1 MSEAIFAKIRRMY
14 DTPHMQNSLRGQ
26 WVEAM
31 IAEILGPAWRHTGG
45 DWAAWDFE
53 RDDGLRLEVKQ
64 SAQHQSWGTSIGPPR
79 FGISAA
85 QGHYPDG
92 KTYLPN
98 ASGARLADIY
108 VFAWHEGEDQR
119 ETSQWQFYVIRADH
133 LPVRQKTI
141 GLRAVQRLASAVM
154 ADRLLDEIDRLTNR

>member
-1 MSEAIFAKIRRMY
+1 MSEAIFARIRRMY

-64 SAQHQSWGTSIGPPR
+64 SAQ
-79 FGISAA
+79 
-85 QGHYPDG
+85 GHYPHG

-108 VFAWHEGEDQR
+108 VFAWHEGEDER
-119 ETSQWQFYVIRADH
+119 ETSQWQFYVIRANR
-133 LPVRQKTI
+133 LPTGQKTI
-141 GLRAVQRLASAVM
+141 GLRAVQRLATAVT
-154 ADRLLDEIDRLTNR
+154 AGRLLDEIDRLTNR

>member
-1 MSEAIFAKIRRMY
+1 MFEAIFARIRRMY

-31 IAEILGPAWRHTGG
+31 IAEILGPSWRHTGG

-53 RDDGLRLEVKQ
+53 REDGLRLEVKQ
-64 SAQHQSWGTSIGPPR
+64 SAQRQSWGKSTSAPR
-79 FGISAA
+79 FGIAAA

-98 ASGARLADIY
+98 ALGMRFADIY
-108 VFAWHEGEDQR
+108 VFAWHDGDDQR
-119 ETSQWQFYVIRADH
+119 VPSQWQFYVIRGDR
-133 LPVRQKTI
+133 LPAGQKSI
-141 GLRAVQRLASAVM
+141 GLRAVQRMAGAVR
-154 ADRLLDEIDRLTNR
+154 ADQLLNEIDKLGRP